1 MELTIDLKKL
11 KKSGLFVDEFVF
23 LALINEGEDPLGGDY
38 HWPSG
43 ILERM
48 ENNTWIKY
56 CEDSIELRGKGREL
70 FIGNQL
76 KEDALEVLNYLNKKY
91 KEIKPRARGYDAVP
105 SNLKF
110 ITARLKEKNTVK
122 ELCLVIDEMCRRWK
136 GTKFEDY
143 LRPATLF
150 NGEKF
155 QSYRNYAA
163 ESIRLSKTTAM

>member
-11 KKSGLFVDEFVF
+11 KESGLFVEDYFV
-23 LALINEGEDPLGGDY
+23 LALINSGKNPEEYLISDKNIPRNLELEMWVKSTEEGY
-38 HWPSG
+38 
-43 ILERM
+43 
-48 ENNTWIKY
+48 
-56 CEDSIELRGKGREL
+56 ELRGKGREL
-70 FIGNQL
+70 FVGNQL
-76 KEDALEVLNYLNKKY
+76 KEDAIEVLNYLNKKY
-91 KEIKPRARGYDAVP
+91 KEIKPRARGYDAIP

-110 ITARLKEKNTVK
+110 ITARLKEKNTVE
-122 ELCLVIDEMCRRWK
+122 ELCLVVDEMCKRWK